1 MSSIFSFASGCCDE
15 VYDWHKLTEDVRG
28 PLFFFSAFSRS
39 SSSMFSR
46 SMSVI
51 SVLHLLWS
59 SCGYITVLG
68 QFWMDEYDMIARDV
82 AHKSHHGSAGLEEP
96 VKAELGRVAYAL
108 AQLIINALLVKAQL
122 VQHADEKSILLLG
135 VVLAFVGAVR
145 DPELMERRLITANL
159 KSKTKHYAFQCNSS
173 IVY

>member
-1 MSSIFSFASGCCDE
+1 
-15 VYDWHKLTEDVRG
+15 
-28 PLFFFSAFSRS
+28 
-39 SSSMFSR
+39 
-46 SMSVI
+46 
-51 SVLHLLWS
+51 
-59 SCGYITVLG
+59 
-68 QFWMDEYDMIARDV
+68 MDEYDMIARDV

-159 KSKTKHYAFQCNSS
+159 KRKTKHYAFQYH
-173 IVY
+173 ILI

>member
-1 MSSIFSFASGCCDE
+1 
-15 VYDWHKLTEDVRG
+15 
-28 PLFFFSAFSRS
+28 
-39 SSSMFSR
+39 
-46 SMSVI
+46 
-51 SVLHLLWS
+51 
-59 SCGYITVLG
+59 
-68 QFWMDEYDMIARDV
+68 MDEYDMIARDV

-159 KSKTKHYAFQCNSS
+159 KSKTKHYAFQCNFS
-173 IVY
+173 IVYEYNMFILHSIFFINFVLTSILVILAGCFCHVYLVFRNFYFSSST